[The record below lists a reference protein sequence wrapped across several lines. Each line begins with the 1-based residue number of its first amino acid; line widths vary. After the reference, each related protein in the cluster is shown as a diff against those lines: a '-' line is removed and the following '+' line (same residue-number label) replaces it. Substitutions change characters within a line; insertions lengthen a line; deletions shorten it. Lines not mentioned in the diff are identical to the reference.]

1 MAATGYTP
9 ISLYY
14 STTPGAQ
21 PVNTK
26 LVSGELAL
34 NITDGT
40 LYYKDNANVVQ
51 VLAQKGGIGSF
62 SAGTTGLTPSTP
74 TGGAVVLG
82 GVLNA
87 ANGGTG
93 LSSPGAAGNVLTSNG
108 TTGWV
113 SSPAPVGGATLSN
126 DTSTATNRYPVF
138 ADATTGA
145 FSTAYTSN
153 ANYLYKPS
161 TGELQSKAFVATNGL
176 VVNSDAIS
184 TNYTVGT
191 GFNAMSVGPVN
202 LAAGVSVTVSGGQR
216 WVVL

>member
-14 STTPGAQ
+14 SETPSAQ

-26 LVSGELAL
+26 LVKGELAL

-40 LYYKDNANVVQ
+40 LYYKDNANAVQ

-62 SAGTTGLTPSTP
+62 SAGTTGFTPSTP
-74 TGGAVVLG
+74 TGGAVVLDG
-82 GVLNA
+82 ILNA

-93 LSSPGAAGNVLTSNG
+93 LSSPGTVGNVLVSTGS
-108 TTGWV
+108 GWV
-113 SSPAPVGGATLSN
+113 SSSAPAVGATINN
-126 DTSTATNRYPVF
+126 DTTTATNLYPVF
-138 ADATTGA
+138 ANATSGGFTLA
-145 FSTAYTSN
+145 NISN
-153 ANYLYKPS
+153 PNYLYKPS
-161 TGELQSKAFVATNGL
+161 TGELQSKALVATNGL
-176 VVNSDAIS
+176 VVNGDAI
-184 TNYTVGT
+184 TTDYTLGT

-202 LAAGVSVTVSGGQR
+202 VSAGVSVTVSGGQR